1 MSNSLPTS
9 PCRARI
15 AGRGSRLILL
25 RLCSSP
31 PPSHLRHTTLPSISA
46 LRGKE
51 EARAACVDSIISN
64 VSNIYLLSNTILPR
78 RSFQRGNFLFFF
90 FFLEGKISLL
100 ELRRENRCSTVITR
114 RLICPR
120 RNYIHCSSL
129 YLSAHK
135 RGICLRDDYPRLA
148 RSFSPPPRRLG
159 IPSVKNSSEN
169 ISKEEEIFGTQIQ
182 ILLLPSF
189 FKMFNCFF
197 ARQ

>member
-1 MSNSLPTS
+1 MSTRSSLTF
-9 PCRARI
+9 
-15 AGRGSRLILL
+15 LIFIYF
-25 RLCSSP
+25 RTQSSLED
-31 PPSHLRHTTLPSISA
+31 PSN
-46 LRGKE
+46 E
-51 EARAACVDSIISN
+51 EI
-64 VSNIYLLSNTILPR
+64 
-78 RSFQRGNFLFFF
+78 FFFF

-100 ELRRENRCSTVITR
+100 ELRRENRCSAVITR

-182 ILLLPSF
+182 ILLLSTF
-189 FKMFNCFF
+189 LHFSKCLIVSSRGNDWRERRFRRLANISLRRGF
-197 ARQ
+197 AVRRGGEARRIDGTRSIKAFPF

>member
-1 MSNSLPTS
+1 MHGIHEWVATSAMSNSLPTS

-78 RSFQRGNFLFFF
+78 RSFQRENFLFFF
-90 FFLEGKISLL
+90 FFRGENFAARIEARESLL
-100 ELRRENRCSTVITR
+100 DF
-114 RLICPR
+114 
-120 RNYIHCSSL
+120 NYAPSDLPTAKL
-129 YLSAHK
+129 YTLLFPLSIRA
-135 RGICLRDDYPRLA
+135 
-148 RSFSPPPRRLG
+148 
-159 IPSVKNSSEN
+159 
-169 ISKEEEIFGTQIQ
+169 
-182 ILLLPSF
+182 
-189 FKMFNCFF
+189 
-197 ARQ
+197 